1 MRLLPKL
8 SPTDDTLSFMNS
20 RDHQIR
26 SKPYLGKLYVEW
38 AETILKNLAPSG
50 ITIEIGATNPVTRR
64 VFSQG
69 NVLGMDV
76 MPFPTLAIQAD
87 ATQMPF
93 ASCSIANL
101 VATDTFHHLPDAEP
115 FLAEV
120 LRVLTV
126 GGRLILIE
134 PWSNLLANFIYRRF
148 HPEPFDPSAG
158 WTTSGDGPMTRANG
172 ALPWIVFERDRT
184 LLAERFPA
192 LAITSLCQIM
202 PFSYL
207 VSGGVRSR
215 LGMPG
220 ALYKLIRKV
229 ERIFEHR
236 GIGLSALIVVQKN
249 DG

>member
-1 MRLLPKL
+1 MLPKL
-8 SPTDDTLSFMNS
+8 SPADDTLSFMNS
-20 RDHQIR
+20 RDLQIR
-26 SKPYLGKLYVEW
+26 SKPYLRKIYVEW

-50 ITIEIGATNPVTRR
+50 VTVEFGATNPVIRR
-64 VFSQG
+64 VFSHV
-69 NVLGMDV
+69 NVFGMDV
-76 MPFPTLAIQAD
+76 MPIRTLAIQAD

-93 ASCSIANL
+93 ASCSITNL

-134 PWSNLLANFIYRRF
+134 PWSNLFANFIYRRF

-172 ALPWIVFERDRT
+172 ALPWIVFERDRK

-192 LAITSLCQIM
+192 LRITTLYQLM

-207 VSGGVRSR
+207 VQVVRD
-215 LGMPG
+215 LGLG
-220 ALYKLIRKV
+220 CLERFTNSFAKLNRSLNIV
-229 ERIFEHR
+229 E
-236 GIGLSALIVVQKN
+236 
-249 DG
+249 